1 MKLLLACLGMAL
13 ALPLPA
19 AAQEPWPLPRL
30 ESPIRLDGIP
40 DDPAWSAIEPLSMVS
55 FQPVFGLPPSEP
67 TDIRVAFDSGYVY
80 VGAVMQDAGGV
91 RYHSLTRD
99 VDNGGDF
106 LNVLIDS
113 FNDNENG
120 FYFGT
125 TPGGNR
131 LDGTVVN
138 DGQGTNSFSL
148 AWNGHWDAAVDV
160 RPDGWTAEVR
170 IPLTTLR
177 FQERDSRVVMGLTV
191 NRLISRKNERVVFP
205 AIEPVTGF
213 AFTRPSQARDVE
225 LVDVTSRRPWYATPY
240 LLLGQR
246 RSVLPLEPG
255 VGLEDDEDWRRE
267 LGGDFKVGLT
277 DNVTLDLTVN
287 TDFAEVEAD
296 DERVNLTRFPL
307 FFPEKRQFF
316 LERAGIFD
324 FQLGGENRLFHS
336 RTVGLTEEGEPVR
349 ILAGG
354 RLVARVGEWDIGLLD
369 VQTGDV
375 LGRDAVEREGENLGV
390 LRLRRRVL
398 NTNSYVGGMLT
409 TRAGVE
415 ETENLGAGVDG
426 TVNLA
431 GDDYLLFALADT
443 RHSGEEVGDGF
454 LPNAS
459 TRLLYERRRTDGL
472 GFRGGAETVGADYD
486 PGQGFVLRRDIVRG
500 AGELAYGFLSR
511 GGSALR
517 LHRPIVTAD
526 LTWGNAERSLESS
539 RYAAGWSFEWNSG
552 GVLVL
557 SAARLFE
564 DLAVPFPLSESAVI
578 PEGEYTFEEASAS
591 FTPGQNW
598 TVGVG
603 GSLRVGSFFDG
614 TLTSVGVAPVWN
626 VSPHLSLRAEYQ
638 FDRAEFDRRDERFRA
653 HILRLRTS
661 VSVDA
666 RASANAFVQVNS
678 TADVV
683 VGNVRFRYNVSE
695 GHDLWVVWNQQLN
708 TDRDRFEPRLP
719 LTADR
724 SFVAKY
730 TYTFRN

>member
-1 MKLLLACLGMAL
+1 MRTLLACLGAAL

-40 DDPAWSAIEPLSMVS
+40 DEPAWSAIEPIPMVS

-67 TDIRVAFDSGYVY
+67 TDIRIAYDSEYLY
-80 VGAVMQDAGGV
+80 VGAVMQDAEGV

-106 LNVLIDS
+106 LNILIDS

-138 DGQGTNSFSL
+138 DGEGDSFSL
-148 AWNGHWDAAVDV
+148 AWNGHWDTAVEV
-160 RPDGWTAEVR
+160 RSDGWSAEVR

-177 FQERDSRVVMGLTV
+177 FQERDGRVVMGLTV

-205 AIEPVTGF
+205 AIEPTTGF
-213 AFTRPSQARDVE
+213 AFTRPSRARDVE
-225 LVDVTSRRPWYATPY
+225 LVGVTARRPWYATPY
-240 LLLGQR
+240 LLLGER
-246 RSVLPLEPG
+246 RSVLPLETG
-255 VGLEDDEDWRRE
+255 GLEDDDEWRKE
-267 LGGDFKVGLT
+267 AGADFKVGVT

-287 TDFAEVEAD
+287 TDFAEVEVD

-324 FQLGGENRLFHS
+324 FRLGGDDRLFHS
-336 RTVGLTEEGEPVR
+336 RRVGLTEDGEPVR

-354 RLVARVGEWDIGLLD
+354 RMVGRVGEWDLGFLE

-375 LGRDAVEREGENLGV
+375 LGRDAVERDGENLGV

-398 NTNSYVGGMLT
+398 NANSYVGGMVT
-409 TRAGVE
+409 TRAGLE
-415 ETENLGAGVDG
+415 ETENLAIGVDG
-426 TVNLA
+426 TVNLIE
-431 GDDYLLFALADT
+431 DDYLLFALADT
-443 RHSGEEVGDGF
+443 RHSGDEVGDGF
-454 LPNAS
+454 LPNGS
-459 TRLLYERRRTDGL
+459 TRLVYQRRRTDGL
-472 GFRGGAETVGADYD
+472 GLEGGVETVGPDFD
-486 PGQGFVLRRDIVRG
+486 PGQGFVLRRDVVRG
-500 AGELAYGFLSR
+500 GGEATFGFL
-511 GGSALR
+511 GQTGSALR
-517 LHRPIVTAD
+517 LHRPFVETELI
-526 LTWGNAERSLESS
+526 WGNSEGSLETS
-539 RYAAGWSFEWNSG
+539 RYEAGWVLEWASG
-552 GVLVL
+552 GVLEL
-557 SAARLFE
+557 LAARQFE
-564 DLAVPFPLSESAVI
+564 DLAEPFALSEDVVI
-578 PEGEYTFEEASAS
+578 PEGEYTFEEFEAEYE
-591 FTPGQNW
+591 PGQNW
-598 TVGVG
+598 TFGVG
-603 GSLRVGSFFDG
+603 GFVRAGTFFDG
-614 TLTSVGVAPVWN
+614 TLTSFGIGPVWN
-626 VSPHLSLRAEYQ
+626 VSPHLSLRAEYLH
-638 FDRAEFDRRDERFRA
+638 DRADFDDRDERFRA

-666 RASANAFVQVNS
+666 RASLNAFVQLNS
-678 TADVV
+678 VADVV
-683 VGNVRFRYNVSE
+683 AGNVRFRYNLSE
-695 GHDLWVVWNQQLN
+695 GHDLWIVWNHQLN

-719 LTADR
+719 LAGDH
-724 SFVAKY
+724 SAVVKY